1 MARHVCV
8 ATTNQS
14 SRFPL
19 TKSTC
24 CFFFIAT
31 KSLFGSFSVTSFNFS
46 FLYIHTDT
54 HTHTVC
60 PIIITELS
68 SQSKAPLSLLWL
80 WPPLSPPL
88 FLPLALSFYQAGGES
103 LRGRWGKEPPHPR
116 CVLAWQLAAVMT
128 VCDSSALDTPGIL
141 IEFFISALEED
152 CEGQGQDESVW
163 AGVCVLNTVP
173 EMCGVGVT
181 AESVCVSTVHHGPAV
196 LCAVNWVFAAWA
208 DSLSCFIT
216 ICLQLLPLLLH
227 TRFLLLLFL
236 YENMLVRTE
245 R

>member
-103 LRGRWGKEPPHPR
+103 LRGRWGKEPPPPPLCPCLTACCSNDCVWFLGTRHSWHFNWIFYFCTWGGLWGTGTGWVSVSR
-116 CVLAWQLAAVMT
+116 CVCVKYSAWN
-128 VCDSSALDTPGIL
+128 
-141 IEFFISALEED
+141 
-152 CEGQGQDESVW
+152 VW
-163 AGVCVLNTVP
+163 GGSDGWV
-173 EMCGVGVT
+173 
-181 AESVCVSTVHHGPAV
+181 SVCFYCTPWPCCP
-196 LCAVNWVFAAWA
+196 LC
-208 DSLSCFIT
+208 C
-216 ICLQLLPLLLH
+216 
-227 TRFLLLLFL
+227 
-236 YENMLVRTE
+236 
-245 R
+245 